1 MPISPKKHIL
11 DLYRSPN
18 TFQKRSEYLRMDKN
32 ENIIG
37 FSGEVIN
44 DIRNMISSEFLTA
57 YPEVDPLYQKLS
69 ENLEVDSTQ
78 IFLSAGSDAGI
89 KSVFEVYVEPDD
101 EVLILNPTY
110 AMYYVYAD
118 MFQARLIK
126 ADYDKN
132 LSLSADNIINSISS
146 KTKLVCLANP
156 NSPTGTLLP
165 LEDIQRIII
174 AANNHDAMVLIDEA
188 YCQFSGETT
197 IGFLETYEN
206 LIITQTFS
214 KAFGAA
220 SARLGFVLSTP
231 SVIANLF
238 KVRPMYE
245 VNSFAVQ
252 LGNYFLEHPELVAD
266 HVDQINKSKHFL
278 EKEMLKDGYSM
289 PPSYTNFAL
298 IHVGDREKSKEI
310 VRLLFDEKI
319 IIKGGF
325 EEPCMQPFI
334 RVGIGSAD
342 QMKFFVEKFRRVLPR
357 INK

>member
-1 MPISPKKHIL
+1 MPITPKKHIH

-18 TFQKRSEYLRMDKN
+18 IFQDRSEYLRMDKN

-37 FSGEVIN
+37 FSEEVIN
-44 DIRNMISSEFLTA
+44 DIRNMISSEFITA
-57 YPEVDPLYQKLS
+57 YPELDPLYQKLS
-69 ENLEVDSTQ
+69 ENLGVDSSQ

-89 KSVFEVYVEPDD
+89 KSVFEVYVEPGD
-101 EVLILNPTY
+101 EVVIIHPTY

-118 MFQARLIK
+118 MFQTRLVK
-126 ADYDKN
+126 ANYEKD
-132 LSLSADNIINSISS
+132 LSISIDNIINNISS
-146 KTKLVCLANP
+146 NTKLVCLANP

-165 LEDIQRIII
+165 PEDLQRVL
-174 AANNHDAMVLIDEA
+174 DAGNSHSSMVLVDEA
-188 YCQFSGETT
+188 YCQFSGESA
-197 IGFLETYEN
+197 IKFLKKYDN

-252 LGNYFLEHPELVAD
+252 LGSYFLEHPELVAD
-266 HVDQINKSKHFL
+266 HVEQINKSKRFL
-278 EKEMLKDGYSM
+278 ETEMLKDGYSM
-289 PPSYTNFAL
+289 PPSYTNFSL
-298 IHVGDREKSKEI
+298 IHIGNRKKAKEI
-310 VRLLFDEKI
+310 TQFLFDEKI
-319 IIKGGF
+319 IINGGF
-325 EEPCMQPFI
+325 EEPCMAPFI
-334 RVGIGSAD
+334 RVGIGSMD
-342 QMKFFVEKFRRVLPR
+342 QMKFFVEKFRKVLSK